1 MLDMDNRLLLL
12 QILLAVHLN
21 NVFVE
26 ANGLGDL
33 AKILSA
39 LGGEGGNGCVFK
51 CPRGKINR
59 NSDLIPPYLIL
70 ALS

>member
-1 MLDMDNRLLLL
+1 MDNRLFLL

-26 ANGLGDL
+26 ADGLGDL

-39 LGGEGGNGCVFK
+39 LGGEIGNGCIFK
-51 CPRGKINR
+51 CPGGKMNK
-59 NSDLIPPYLIL
+59 NSDLIPLYLIL